1 MTKELAL
8 SILIKLIFNVQ
19 YLRHLCVLF
28 IIASNRLYTADLFTV
43 GTGPY
48 CTRANTVN
56 QYINDNNNDNNNNNN
71 NNNDNNKKKKNC

>member
-8 SILIKLIFNVQ
+8 SILTKLIFNVQ

-48 CTRANTVN
+48 CIRTNTVN

-71 NNNDNNKKKKNC
+71 NNNDNNNNKKNC